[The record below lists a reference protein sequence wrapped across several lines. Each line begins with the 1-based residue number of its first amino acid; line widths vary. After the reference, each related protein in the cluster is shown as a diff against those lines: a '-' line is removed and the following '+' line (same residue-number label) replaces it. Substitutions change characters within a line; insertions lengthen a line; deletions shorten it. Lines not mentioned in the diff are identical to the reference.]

1 MHFELTKDF
10 LDDISTA
17 VAERNTAFVNENISE
32 LHPVD
37 IAQILDQVNQQEA
50 QFIYRQLDG
59 ELSSSVLVE
68 LEEDIREQF
77 LASLS
82 AKEIAFQLDSIDSD
96 DAADIIQDLP
106 EYRIQ
111 RVLSHIEDDEHSGEI
126 SKLLEYDEDTAGG
139 LMAAEYIVT
148 NINWTIEQ
156 SLKELRIQAEETSY
170 VYTIYVVNDENQLL
184 GTLSLKS
191 FLYADNKTKIKDLY
205 RIDPIAVTPLTT
217 AEEVAQLMEKYD
229 LVAIPVVDYENH
241 LVGRITIDD
250 IVDVIKEEAEKDFQ
264 MASGI
269 SERVDD
275 RDSVLIL
282 TRARLPWLLV
292 GLFGGILGSLV
303 IGSFDEQLKVLPVL
317 AFFIPLIGAMGGNVG
332 VQSSAIIVQAI
343 ANNSLSL
350 DSTSKK
356 IIKEL
361 GVALINGS
369 VLGSLIFAY
378 TFITGSA
385 IKLSLTISI
394 SLFCVIVFAGIF
406 GTLIPLILN
415 KRNIDPALATGPF
428 ITTMNDIIGQL
439 IYFSIAW
446 FFFF

>member
-1 MHFELTKDF
+1 MQFELTKEF

-17 VAERNTAFVNENISE
+17 VTERNTAFVSENISE

-37 IAQILDQVNQQEA
+37 IAEILDQVILQEA
-50 QFIYRQLDG
+50 QFIYRQLEEG
-59 ELSSSVLVE
+59 LASSVLVE

-77 LASLS
+77 LSSLS
-82 AKEIAFQLDSIDSD
+82 AKEIATQLDNIESD

-106 EYRIQ
+106 EYRKQ
-111 RVLSHIEDDEHSGEI
+111 RVLSQLEDEDHSGEI

-139 LMAAEYIVT
+139 LMATEYIIT
-148 NINWTIEQ
+148 NINWTLEH
-156 SLKELRIQAEETSY
+156 SLLELRLQAEETSY
-170 VYTIYVVNDENQLL
+170 VYTIYVVDDNNELV

-191 FLYADNKTKIKDLY
+191 FLYADNSTLIKNLY
-205 RIDPIAVTPLTT
+205 KKSPISVTTET
-217 AEEVAQLMEKYD
+217 SSEEVAQLMEKYD
-229 LVAIPVVDYENH
+229 LVAMPVVDNLNR

-275 RDSVLIL
+275 KDSVLVL

-303 IGSFDEQLKVLPVL
+303 IGSFDEQLQVLPVL

-332 VQSSAIIVQAI
+332 VQSSAIIVQGI

-356 IIKEL
+356 IVKEL
-361 GVALINGS
+361 GVALLNGS
-369 VLGSLIFAY
+369 ILALLIFAY
-378 TFITGSA
+378 TFITGSPL
-385 IKLSLTISI
+385 KLSLTISI
-394 SLFCVIVFAGIF
+394 SLFSVIVFAGVF
-406 GTLIPLILN
+406 GTLIPLILH

-439 IYFSIAW
+439 IYFSIAG

>member
-1 MHFELTKDF
+1 MQFELTKEF

-17 VAERNTAFVNENISE
+17 VAEKNTDFVVENISK

-37 IAQILDQVNQQEA
+37 IAEILDQVNQQEA
-50 QFIYRQLDG
+50 QFIFRQLD
-59 ELSSSVLVE
+59 EEQASSVLVE

-82 AKEIAFQLDSIDSD
+82 AKEIANQLDNIDSD

-106 EYRIQ
+106 EYRKK
-111 RVLSHIEDDEHSGEI
+111 RVLSQLEDEEHSDGI
-126 SKLLEYDEDTAGG
+126 SMLLEYDEDTAGG
-139 LMAAEYIVT
+139 LMATEYIAT
-148 NINWTIEQ
+148 NVNWTIEQ
-156 SLKELRIQAEETSY
+156 SLLELRIQARETSY
-170 VYTIYVVNDENQLL
+170 VYTIYVVNNENKLL

-191 FLYADNKTKIKDLY
+191 FLYADNKTKIKNLY
-205 RIDPIAVTPLTT
+205 RKDPISVSTETD
-217 AEEVAQLMEKYD
+217 AEEVAQLMDKYD
-229 LVAIPVVDYENH
+229 LVAMPVVDSNNK

-275 RDSVLIL
+275 KDTVLVL

-303 IGSFDEQLKVLPVL
+303 IGSFDHQLEVLPVL

-332 VQSSAIIVQAI
+332 VQSSAIIVQGI

-350 DSTSKK
+350 DSTTKK
-356 IIKEL
+356 ILKEL
-361 GVALINGS
+361 GVALLNGTI
-369 VLGSLIFAY
+369 LGVLIFTY
-378 TFITGSA
+378 TLITEEDL
-385 IKLSLTISI
+385 KLSLTIST
-394 SLFCVIVFAGIF
+394 SLFSVIVFAGIF
-406 GTLIPLILN
+406 GTLIPLILH
-415 KRNIDPALATGPF
+415 KKDIDPALATGPF
-428 ITTMNDIIGQL
+428 ITTINDIIGQL

>member
-1 MHFELTKDF
+1 MQFELTKEF

-17 VAERNTAFVNENISE
+17 VAEKNAVFVSENITE

-37 IAQILDQVNQQEA
+37 IAEILDQVNLQEA
-50 QFIYRQLDG
+50 QFIYHQLND
-59 ELSSSVLVE
+59 EQASTVLVE
-68 LEEDIREQF
+68 LEEDVREQF

-82 AKEIAFQLDSIDSD
+82 AKEIAYQLNNIDSD

-106 EYRIQ
+106 EYRKQ
-111 RVLSHIEDDEHSGEI
+111 RVLSQLEDEEHLGEI
-126 SKLLEYDEDTAGG
+126 SMLLGYAEDTAGG
-139 LMAAEYIVT
+139 LMATEFIVT
-148 NINWTIEQ
+148 DVNWTIER
-156 SLKELRIQAEETSY
+156 SLLELRLQAEETSY
-170 VYTIYVVNDENQLL
+170 VYTIYVVNDQDQLL

-191 FLYADNKTKIKDLY
+191 FLYADNKTKIKNLY
-205 RIDPIAVTPLTT
+205 RKEPISVSVDTN

-229 LVAIPVVDYENH
+229 LVAMPVVDSENR

-275 RDSVLIL
+275 KDTVLVL

-332 VQSSAIIVQAI
+332 VQSSAIIVQGI

-356 IIKEL
+356 ILKEL
-361 GVALINGS
+361 GVALLNGTT
-369 VLGSLIFAY
+369 LGILIFAY
-378 TFITGSA
+378 TLFTEA
-385 IKLSLTISI
+385 DLRLSLTIST
-394 SLFCVIVFAGIF
+394 SLFSVIVFAGIF
-406 GTLIPLILN
+406 GTLIPLILHRR
-415 KRNIDPALATGPF
+415 KIDPALATGPF
-428 ITTMNDIIGQL
+428 ITTLNDIIGQL

>member
-1 MHFELTKDF
+1 MQFELTKEF

-17 VAERNTAFVNENISE
+17 VAERNSVFVVENISE

-37 IAQILDQVNQQEA
+37 IAEILDQVNLQEA
-50 QFIYRQLDG
+50 QFIYRQLD
-59 ELSSSVLVE
+59 EDQASSVLVE

-82 AKEIAFQLDSIDSD
+82 AKEIATQLDNIESD

-106 EYRIQ
+106 EYRKQ
-111 RVLSHIEDDEHSGEI
+111 RVLSQIEDEEHSDEI
-126 SKLLEYDEDTAGG
+126 SMLLEYDEDSAGG
-139 LMAAEYIVT
+139 LMATEYIVT

-156 SLKELRIQAEETSY
+156 SLLELRLQAEETSY
-170 VYTIYVVNDENQLL
+170 VYTIYVVNDDNELL

-191 FLYADNKTKIKDLY
+191 FLYADNKTKIKNLY
-205 RIDPIAVTPLTT
+205 RKEPISVSVETDS
-217 AEEVAQLMEKYD
+217 EEVAQLMEKYD
-229 LVAIPVVDYENH
+229 LVAMPVVDAENK

-275 RDSVLIL
+275 KDTVWVL

-332 VQSSAIIVQAI
+332 VQSSAIIVQGI

-350 DSTSKK
+350 DSTTKK
-356 IIKEL
+356 ILKEL
-361 GVALINGS
+361 GVALLNGT
-369 VLGSLIFAY
+369 VLGILIFAY
-378 TFITGSA
+378 TIVTEA
-385 IKLSLTISI
+385 ELKLSLTIAT
-394 SLFCVIVFAGIF
+394 SLFSVIVFAGIF
-406 GTLIPLILN
+406 GTLIPLILH
-415 KRNIDPALATGPF
+415 KRKIDPALATGPF
-428 ITTMNDIIGQL
+428 ITTLNDIIGQL

>member
-1 MHFELTKDF
+1 MQFELTKEF

-17 VAERNTAFVNENISE
+17 VAEKNAVFVSENITE

-37 IAQILDQVNQQEA
+37 IAEILDQVNLQEA
-50 QFIYRQLDG
+50 QFIYHQLND
-59 ELSSSVLVE
+59 EQASTVLVE
-68 LEEDIREQF
+68 LEEDVREQF

-82 AKEIAFQLDSIDSD
+82 AKEIAYQLNNIDSD

-106 EYRIQ
+106 EYRKQ
-111 RVLSHIEDDEHSGEI
+111 RVLSQLEDEEHLGEI
-126 SKLLEYDEDTAGG
+126 SMLLGYAEDTAGG
-139 LMAAEYIVT
+139 LMATEFIVT
-148 NINWTIEQ
+148 NVNWTIER
-156 SLKELRIQAEETSY
+156 SLLELRLQAEETSY
-170 VYTIYVVNDENQLL
+170 VYTIYVVNDQDQLL

-191 FLYADNKTKIKDLY
+191 FLYADNKTKIKNLY
-205 RIDPIAVTPLTT
+205 RKEPISVSVDTN

-229 LVAIPVVDYENH
+229 LVAMPVVDSENR

-275 RDSVLIL
+275 KDTVLVL

-332 VQSSAIIVQAI
+332 VQSSAIIVQGI

-356 IIKEL
+356 ILKEL
-361 GVALINGS
+361 GVALLNGTT
-369 VLGSLIFAY
+369 LGILIFAY
-378 TFITGSA
+378 TLFTEA
-385 IKLSLTISI
+385 DLRLSLTIST
-394 SLFCVIVFAGIF
+394 SLFSVIVFAGIF
-406 GTLIPLILN
+406 GTLIPLILHRR
-415 KRNIDPALATGPF
+415 KIDPALATGPF
-428 ITTMNDIIGQL
+428 ITTLNDIIGQL

>member
-1 MHFELTKDF
+1 MQFELTKEF
-10 LDDISTA
+10 LDDISIA
-17 VAERNTAFVNENISE
+17 VTEKNTSFVSENISE

-37 IAQILDQVNQQEA
+37 IAQIIDQVNLQEA
-50 QFIYRQLDG
+50 QFIYRQLED
-59 ELSSSVLVE
+59 EKASSVLVE

-77 LASLS
+77 LASFS
-82 AKEIAFQLDSIDSD
+82 AKEIAFQLDNIDSD

-111 RVLSHIEDDEHSGEI
+111 RVLSHMEDDEHSDEI

-139 LMAAEYIVT
+139 LMGSEYIIT

-170 VYTIYVVNDENQLL
+170 VYTIYVVNDENELL

-191 FLYADNKTKIKDLY
+191 FLYADNKTKIKNLY
-205 RIDPIAVTPLTT
+205 KIDPIAVTPITT

-229 LVAIPVVDYENH
+229 LVAIPVVDYENK

-250 IVDVIKEEAEKDFQ
+250 IVDVIKEEADKDFQ

-275 RDSVLIL
+275 KDSILIL

-332 VQSSAIIVQAI
+332 VQSSAIIVQGI

-356 IIKEL
+356 ILKEL

-369 VLGSLIFAY
+369 ILGVIIFAY
-378 TFITGSA
+378 TFVTGSVL
-385 IKLSLTISI
+385 KLSLTISI
-394 SLFCVIVFAGIF
+394 SLFAVIVFAGIF
-406 GTLIPLILN
+406 GTLIPLLLH
-415 KRNIDPALATGPF
+415 KRKIDPALATGPF

>member
-111 RVLSHIEDDEHSGEI
+111 RVLSHLEDDEHSDEI

-156 SLKELRIQAEETSY
+156 SLTELRIQAEETSY

-205 RIDPIAVTPLTT
+205 RTDPIAVTPLTT

-378 TFITGSA
+378 TFVTGAA

>member
-1 MHFELTKDF
+1 MQFELTKEF

-17 VAERNTAFVNENISE
+17 VTERNTAFVSENISE

-37 IAQILDQVNQQEA
+37 IAEILDQVILQEA
-50 QFIYRQLDG
+50 QFIYRQLDE
-59 ELSSSVLVE
+59 ELASSVLVE
-68 LEEDIREQF
+68 LEEGIREQF
-77 LASLS
+77 LSSLS
-82 AKEIAFQLDSIDSD
+82 AKEIATQLDNIESD

-106 EYRIQ
+106 EYRKQ
-111 RVLSHIEDDEHSGEI
+111 RVLSQLEDEDHSGEI

-139 LMAAEYIVT
+139 LMATEYIIT
-148 NINWTIEQ
+148 NINWTLEH
-156 SLKELRIQAEETSY
+156 SLLELRLQAEETSY
-170 VYTIYVVNDENQLL
+170 VYTIYVVDDNNELV

-191 FLYADNKTKIKDLY
+191 FLYADNSTLIKNLY
-205 RIDPIAVTPLTT
+205 KKKPISVTTET
-217 AEEVAQLMEKYD
+217 SSEEVAQLMEKYD
-229 LVAIPVVDYENH
+229 LVAMPVVDSLNR

-275 RDSVLIL
+275 KDSVLVL

-303 IGSFDEQLKVLPVL
+303 IGSFDEQLQVLPVL

-332 VQSSAIIVQAI
+332 VQSSAIIVQGI

-356 IIKEL
+356 IVKEL
-361 GVALINGS
+361 GVALLNGS
-369 VLGSLIFAY
+369 ILALLIFAY
-378 TFITGSA
+378 TFITGSPL
-385 IKLSLTISI
+385 KLSLTIAT
-394 SLFCVIVFAGIF
+394 SLFSVIVFAGVF
-406 GTLIPLILN
+406 GTLIPLILH
-415 KRNIDPALATGPF
+415 KRSIDPALATGPF

-439 IYFSIAW
+439 IYFSIAG

>member
-1 MHFELTKDF
+1 MQFELTKEF

-17 VAERNTAFVNENISE
+17 VTERNTAFVSENISE

-37 IAQILDQVNQQEA
+37 IAEILDQVILQEA
-50 QFIYRQLDG
+50 QFIYRQLDE
-59 ELSSSVLVE
+59 ELASSVLVE

-77 LASLS
+77 LSSLS
-82 AKEIAFQLDSIDSD
+82 AKEIATQLDNIESD

-106 EYRIQ
+106 EYRKQ
-111 RVLSHIEDDEHSGEI
+111 RVLSQLEDEDHSGEI

-139 LMAAEYIVT
+139 LMATEYIIT
-148 NINWTIEQ
+148 NINWTLEH
-156 SLKELRIQAEETSY
+156 SLLELRLQAEETSY
-170 VYTIYVVNDENQLL
+170 VYTIYVVDDNNELV

-191 FLYADNKTKIKDLY
+191 FLYADNSTLIKNLY
-205 RIDPIAVTPLTT
+205 KKNPISVTTET
-217 AEEVAQLMEKYD
+217 SSEEVAQLMEKYD
-229 LVAIPVVDYENH
+229 LVAMPVVDNLNR

-275 RDSVLIL
+275 KDSVLVL

-303 IGSFDEQLKVLPVL
+303 IGSFDEQLQVLPVL

-332 VQSSAIIVQAI
+332 VQSSAIIVQGI

-356 IIKEL
+356 IVKEL
-361 GVALINGS
+361 GVALLNGS
-369 VLGSLIFAY
+369 ILALLIFAY
-378 TFITGSA
+378 TFITGSPL
-385 IKLSLTISI
+385 KLSLTISI
-394 SLFCVIVFAGIF
+394 SLFSVIVFAGVF
-406 GTLIPLILN
+406 GTLIPLILH

-439 IYFSIAW
+439 IYFSIAG

>member
-1 MHFELTKDF
+1 MQFELTKEF

-17 VAERNTAFVNENISE
+17 VAEKNTAFVVENISK

-37 IAQILDQVNQQEA
+37 IAEILDQVNQQEA
-50 QFIYRQLDG
+50 QFIFRQLD
-59 ELSSSVLVE
+59 EEQASSVLVE

-82 AKEIAFQLDSIDSD
+82 AKEIANQLDNIDSD

-106 EYRIQ
+106 EYRKK
-111 RVLSHIEDDEHSGEI
+111 RVLSQLEDEEHSDGI
-126 SKLLEYDEDTAGG
+126 SMLLEYDEDTAGG
-139 LMAAEYIVT
+139 LMATEYIAT
-148 NINWTIEQ
+148 NVNWTIEQ
-156 SLKELRIQAEETSY
+156 SLLELRIQARETSY
-170 VYTIYVVNDENQLL
+170 VYTIYVVNNENKLL

-191 FLYADNKTKIKDLY
+191 FLYADNKTKIKNLY
-205 RIDPIAVTPLTT
+205 RKDPISVSTETD
-217 AEEVAQLMEKYD
+217 AEEVAQLMDKYD
-229 LVAIPVVDYENH
+229 LVAMPVVDSNNK

-275 RDSVLIL
+275 KDTVLVL

-303 IGSFDEQLKVLPVL
+303 IGSFDHQLEVLPVL

-332 VQSSAIIVQAI
+332 VQSSAIIVQGI

-350 DSTSKK
+350 DSTTKK
-356 IIKEL
+356 ILKEL
-361 GVALINGS
+361 GVALLNGTI
-369 VLGSLIFAY
+369 LGVLIFTY
-378 TFITGSA
+378 TLITEEDL
-385 IKLSLTISI
+385 KLSLTIST
-394 SLFCVIVFAGIF
+394 SLFSVIVFAGIF
-406 GTLIPLILN
+406 GTLIPLILH
-415 KRNIDPALATGPF
+415 KKDIDPALATGPF
-428 ITTMNDIIGQL
+428 ITTINDIIGQL

>member
-1 MHFELTKDF
+1 MQFELTKEF
-10 LDDISTA
+10 LNDISTA
-17 VAERNTAFVNENISE
+17 VTERNTVFVTENISE

-37 IAQILDQVNQQEA
+37 IAEIFDQVNLQEA
-50 QFIYRQLDG
+50 QFLYRQLEE
-59 ELSSSVLVE
+59 ELASSVLVE

-77 LASLS
+77 LSSLS
-82 AKEIAFQLDSIDSD
+82 AKEIATQLDNIDSD

-106 EYRIQ
+106 EYRKL
-111 RVLSHIEDDEHSGEI
+111 RVLSQLEDEEHSGEI
-126 SKLLEYDEDTAGG
+126 SKLLEFDEDTAGG
-139 LMAAEYIVT
+139 LMATEYIIT

-156 SLKELRIQAEETSY
+156 SLTELRIQAEETSY
-170 VYTIYVVNDENQLL
+170 VYTIYVVDNDNLLL

-191 FLYADNKTKIKDLY
+191 FLYADNSTKIKDLY
-205 RIDPIAVTPLTT
+205 RKEPIAVTTEMT
-217 AEEVAQLMEKYD
+217 GEEVAQIMDKYD
-229 LVAIPVVDYENH
+229 LVAIPVIDIENR
-241 LVGRITIDD
+241 LIGRITIDD

-275 RDSVLIL
+275 KDSVLVL

-292 GLFGGILGSLV
+292 GLLGGILGSLV

-332 VQSSAIIVQAI
+332 VQSSAIIVQGI

-369 VLGSLIFAY
+369 ILGLLIFAY

-394 SLFCVIVFAGIF
+394 SLFAVIVFAGIF
-406 GTLIPLILN
+406 GTLIPLILH

>member
-1 MHFELTKDF
+1 MQFELTKEF

-17 VAERNTAFVNENISE
+17 VAEKNAVFVVENISE

-37 IAQILDQVNQQEA
+37 IAEILDQVNLQEA
-50 QFIYRQLDG
+50 QFIYRQLT
-59 ELSSSVLVE
+59 EEQASLVLVE
-68 LEEDIREQF
+68 LEDDIREQF

-82 AKEIAFQLDSIDSD
+82 AKEIATQLDNIESD

-106 EYRIQ
+106 EYRKQ
-111 RVLSHIEDDEHSGEI
+111 RVLSQLEDEEHSDEI
-126 SKLLEYDEDTAGG
+126 SMLLEYDEDTAGG
-139 LMAAEYIVT
+139 LMATEYIVT
-148 NINWTIEQ
+148 NVNWTIEQ
-156 SLKELRIQAEETSY
+156 SLLELRLQAEETSY
-170 VYTIYVVNDENQLL
+170 VYTIYVVNNENQLL

-191 FLYADNKTKIKDLY
+191 FLYANNKTKIKNLY
-205 RIDPIAVTPLTT
+205 RKEPISVSTETN

-229 LVAIPVVDYENH
+229 LVAMPVVDSNNK

-275 RDSVLIL
+275 KDTVLVL

-303 IGSFDEQLKVLPVL
+303 IGSFDQQLKVLPVL

-332 VQSSAIIVQAI
+332 VQSSAIIVQGI

-356 IIKEL
+356 VLKEL
-361 GVALINGS
+361 GVALLNGS
-369 VLGSLIFAY
+369 ILGTLIFAY
-378 TFITGSA
+378 TLITEA
-385 IKLSLTISI
+385 DLRLSLTIAT
-394 SLFCVIVFAGIF
+394 SLFSVIVFAGIF

>member
-1 MHFELTKDF
+1 MQFELTKEF

-17 VAERNTAFVNENISE
+17 VAERNSVFVIENISE

-37 IAQILDQVNQQEA
+37 IAEILDQVNLQEA
-50 QFIYRQLDG
+50 QFIYRQLNEDQA
-59 ELSSSVLVE
+59 SSVLVE

-82 AKEIAFQLDSIDSD
+82 AKEIATQLDNIESD

-106 EYRIQ
+106 EYRKQ
-111 RVLSHIEDDEHSGEI
+111 RVLSQLEDEEHSDEI
-126 SKLLEYDEDTAGG
+126 SMLLEYDEDSAGG
-139 LMAAEYIVT
+139 LMATEYIVT
-148 NINWTIEQ
+148 NVNWTIEQ
-156 SLKELRIQAEETSY
+156 SLLELRLQAEETSY
-170 VYTIYVVNDENQLL
+170 VYTIYVVNDNNELL

-191 FLYADNKTKIKDLY
+191 FLYADNKTKIKNLY
-205 RIDPIAVTPLTT
+205 RKEPISVSTDTG

-229 LVAIPVVDYENH
+229 LVAMPVVDAENR

-275 RDSVLIL
+275 RDTVWVL

-332 VQSSAIIVQAI
+332 VQSSAIIVQGI

-350 DSTSKK
+350 DSTTKK
-356 IIKEL
+356 ILKEL
-361 GVALINGS
+361 GVALLNGT
-369 VLGSLIFAY
+369 VLGLLIFAY
-378 TFITGSA
+378 TIVTEA
-385 IKLSLTISI
+385 ELKLSLTIAT
-394 SLFCVIVFAGIF
+394 SLFSVIVFAGIF
-406 GTLIPLILN
+406 GTLIPLILH
-415 KRNIDPALATGPF
+415 KRKIDPALATGPF
-428 ITTMNDIIGQL
+428 ITTLNDIIGQL

>member
-1 MHFELTKDF
+1 MQFELTKEF

-17 VAERNTAFVNENISE
+17 VTERNTAFVSENTSE

-37 IAQILDQVNQQEA
+37 IAEILDQVILQEA
-50 QFIYRQLDG
+50 QFIYRQLDE
-59 ELSSSVLVE
+59 ELASSVLVE

-77 LASLS
+77 LSSLS
-82 AKEIAFQLDSIDSD
+82 AKEIATQLDNIESD

-106 EYRIQ
+106 EYRKQ
-111 RVLSHIEDDEHSGEI
+111 RVLSQLEDEDHSGEI

-139 LMAAEYIVT
+139 LMATEYIIT
-148 NINWTIEQ
+148 NINWTLEH
-156 SLKELRIQAEETSY
+156 SLLELRLQAEETSY
-170 VYTIYVVNDENQLL
+170 VYTIYVVDDNNELV

-191 FLYADNKTKIKDLY
+191 FLYADNSTLIKNLY
-205 RIDPIAVTPLTT
+205 KKNPISVTTET
-217 AEEVAQLMEKYD
+217 SSEEVAQLMEKYD
-229 LVAIPVVDYENH
+229 LVAMPVVDNLNR

-275 RDSVLIL
+275 KDSVLVL

-303 IGSFDEQLKVLPVL
+303 IGSFDEQLQVLPVL

-332 VQSSAIIVQAI
+332 VQSSAIIVQGI

-356 IIKEL
+356 IVKEL
-361 GVALINGS
+361 GVALLNGS
-369 VLGSLIFAY
+369 ILALLIFAY
-378 TFITGSA
+378 TFITGSPL
-385 IKLSLTISI
+385 KLSLTISI
-394 SLFCVIVFAGIF
+394 SLFSVIVFAGVF
-406 GTLIPLILN
+406 GTLIPLILH

-439 IYFSIAW
+439 IYFSIAG

>member
-1 MHFELTKDF
+1 MQFELTKEF

-17 VAERNTAFVNENISE
+17 VAERNSVFVVENISE

-37 IAQILDQVNQQEA
+37 IAEILDQVNLQEA
-50 QFIYRQLDG
+50 QFIYRQLD
-59 ELSSSVLVE
+59 EDQASSVLVE

-82 AKEIAFQLDSIDSD
+82 AKEIATQLDNIESD

-106 EYRIQ
+106 EYRKQ
-111 RVLSHIEDDEHSGEI
+111 RVLSQIEDEEHSDEI
-126 SKLLEYDEDTAGG
+126 SMLLEYDEDSAGG
-139 LMAAEYIVT
+139 LMATEYIVT

-156 SLKELRIQAEETSY
+156 SLLELRLQAEETSY
-170 VYTIYVVNDENQLL
+170 VYTIYVVNDDNELL

-191 FLYADNKTKIKDLY
+191 FLYADNKTKIKNLY
-205 RIDPIAVTPLTT
+205 RKEPISVSVETDS
-217 AEEVAQLMEKYD
+217 EEVAQLMEKYD
-229 LVAIPVVDYENH
+229 LVAMPVVDAENK

-275 RDSVLIL
+275 KDTVWVL

-303 IGSFDEQLKVLPVL
+303 IGSFDEQLKILPVL

-332 VQSSAIIVQAI
+332 VQSSAIIVQGI

-350 DSTSKK
+350 DSTTKK
-356 IIKEL
+356 ILKEL
-361 GVALINGS
+361 GVALLNGT
-369 VLGSLIFAY
+369 VLGILIFAY
-378 TFITGSA
+378 TIVTEA
-385 IKLSLTISI
+385 ELKLSLTIAT
-394 SLFCVIVFAGIF
+394 SLFSVIVFAGIF
-406 GTLIPLILN
+406 GTLIPLILH
-415 KRNIDPALATGPF
+415 KRKIDPALATGPF
-428 ITTMNDIIGQL
+428 ITTLNDIIGQL